1 MIIREAIDT
10 IFTLGW
16 ALLAWV
22 AVLAALA
29 TAVLF
34 GAVAALCWTV
44 RAVWWRFRRRP
55 RPARDDYE
63 EAA

>member
-1 MIIREAIDT
+1 MAEALET
-10 IFTLGW
+10 ILVLGW

-22 AVLAALA
+22 AVLSALFTIVVLGVIAAA
-29 TAVLF
+29 WWT
-34 GAVAALCWTV
+34 GALM
-44 RAVWWRFRRRP
+44 WRQLRRR